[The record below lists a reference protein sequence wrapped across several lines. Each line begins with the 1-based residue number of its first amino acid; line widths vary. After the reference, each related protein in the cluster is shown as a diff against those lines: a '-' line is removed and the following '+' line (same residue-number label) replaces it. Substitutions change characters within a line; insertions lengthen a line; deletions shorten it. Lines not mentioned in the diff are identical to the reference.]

1 MHLEPPS
8 GAGLLLIVC
17 TVLVVVFL
25 FVAHRRNLKQKVP
38 LFYCWLGAIA
48 VLGGAAAFFLPI
60 AVNSGFAKDDDGSAL
75 RQALLYTTGGLLG
88 VITLG
93 ETHRKNNQEKEK
105 NENDHTRQVYAE
117 RRSRYTKAVE
127 QLANEKAAVRLGGIY
142 TLVGLVDEWL
152 TDDTLNHKER
162 QKEGQVI
169 INNLCS
175 YIRSPFPLAEK
186 IDEYNAYKKL
196 EELKKKESENLLNEV
211 EQFELKALVKRFTNS
226 QDYKE
231 SEDITADYAKF
242 HEEQDVRRTIF
253 IEMGKRS
260 SVISNKEG
268 SDVTVI
274 SGAWSD
280 FDFDFSRAP
289 IFYPL
294 SSLTIEKGN
303 FSGAKFY
310 AGTDFF
316 KATFNN
322 EAQFGKATFTSNV
335 NFVETIFNSNAYFG
349 ETTFN
354 NLAHFGEATFNNEA
368 HFGKVT
374 FNNIAVFRETTFN
387 YLAGFGKTTFND
399 IAYFGKATFNNEA
412 YFGEA
417 TFNNIAGFVETTFNN
432 NAHFVEATFNNIALF
447 SETTFNNISGFV
459 ETTFNNEAHFNK
471 ANFNNESYFGEATF
485 NNIAGFVETTFNNIA
500 HFGEATFNNI
510 AHFGKATFIQT
521 ADFWQ
526 VTFTGNVDF
535 GSAEFSEKADFGG
548 AEFSGDADFNDS
560 FFKKYAPIFAY
571 DSGSARF
578 SDQVNWT
585 ESNFS
590 VRSESK
596 PIELGSA
603 TLGDKTFSIPF
614 GTVVFDP
621 DSWDEKTKEYT
632 HMSVTCCRIQRSPHH
647 QE

>member
-471 ANFNNESYFGEATF
+471 ANFNNESYFGKATF

>member
-1 MHLEPPS
+1 MHLEPPT

-354 NLAHFGEATFNNEA
+354 NLAHFGKA
-368 HFGKVT
+368 T

-535 GSAEFSEKADFGG
+535 GGAEFSEKADFWS
-548 AEFSGDADFNDS
+548 AEFSGDANFKDS
-560 FFKKYAPIFAY
+560 YFEKYAPIFVY
-571 DSGSARF
+571 DSSTARF
-578 SDQVNWT
+578 SNRINWAD
-585 ESNFS
+585 SNFS
-590 VRSESK
+590 VRSGSQ

-603 TLGDKTFSIPF
+603 TLEDKTFSIPF

-621 DSWDEKTKEYT
+621 DSWDEKTEEYT
-632 HMSVTCCRIQRSPHH
+632 HMSITCCKIHRSPRH